1 MDIVFIRELRID
13 TIIGIYDWERTTL
26 QTVSL
31 DIEMATD
38 IRQAAKTEDINNT
51 PSYKDVARR
60 VYDFVRASQFFLIE
74 TMAEAVA
81 SLILGEFEVDSVTIT
96 VHKPGAV
103 TIAKDVGVIIQRAR
117 GS

>member
-1 MDIVFIRELRID
+1 MDTIFIHDLRVD

-38 IRQAAKTEDINNT
+38 IRNAAKTEDINNT
-51 PSYKDVARR
+51 PSYKDVAKRLH
-60 VYDFVRASQFFLIE
+60 DFVSESEFFLIE
-74 TMAEAVA
+74 TMAEEVA
-81 SLILGEFEVDSVTIT
+81 CIVLDEFGVESVKIT

-103 TIAKDVGVIIQRAR
+103 TTAKDVGVIIERKNEN
-117 GS
+117 